1 MKIKISLLFLLCI
14 CILLAGCNMQT
25 ASVTNFYY
33 LTQSDYESPQGNIDH
48 EQHKGK
54 PDPLAYKELLNN
66 YLSGPNS
73 KELINPFPNETHL
86 VSITVE
92 QQTAT
97 VVLSDHIA
105 QLTGVDLTLACTCLT
120 LTVRDLTGCANVQI
134 RAQNELL
141 DNHQSISINSNSV
154 QFFDTAK

>member
-1 MKIKISLLFLLCI
+1 MKIKILLLFLLCI
-14 CILLAGCNMQT
+14 CILLAGCNAQT
-25 ASVTNFYY
+25 ASGTNFYY
-33 LTQSDYESPQGNIDH
+33 LTQPDYESPQGNIDC
-48 EQHKGK
+48 ELHKGQ

-73 KELINPFPNETHL
+73 KEFINPFPSETYL

-97 VVLSDHIA
+97 VILSDHIA
-105 QLTGVDLTLACTCLT
+105 QLTGVDLSLACSCLT
-120 LTVRDLTGCANVQI
+120 LTVSDLTGCANIQI

-141 DNHQSISINSNSV
+141 DNHQSISINANSIY
-154 QFFDTAK
+154 FIDTAE

>member
-1 MKIKISLLFLLCI
+1 MKIKIILLFLLCI
-14 CILLAGCNMQT
+14 CILLAGCNAQT

-33 LTQSDYESPQGNIDH
+33 LTQPDYESPQGNIDC
-48 EQHKGK
+48 ELHKGQ

-73 KELINPFPNETHL
+73 KEFINPFPSETYL

-97 VVLSDHIA
+97 VIHETARI
-105 QLTGVDLTLACTCLT
+105 
-120 LTVRDLTGCANVQI
+120 
-134 RAQNELL
+134 E
-141 DNHQSISINSNSV
+141 DNNCPPTIPSISRLSTFIP
-154 QFFDTAK
+154 